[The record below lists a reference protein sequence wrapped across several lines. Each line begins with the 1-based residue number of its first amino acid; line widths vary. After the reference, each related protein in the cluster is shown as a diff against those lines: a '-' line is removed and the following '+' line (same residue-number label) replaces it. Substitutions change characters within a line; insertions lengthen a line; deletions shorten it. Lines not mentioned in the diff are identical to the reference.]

1 MTRPPAR
8 CNKCQINRV
17 AWVRPR
23 VDYCYECL
31 PGGPFTAPAC
41 RACASDRYYS
51 GGLCDRCHPG
61 APLHLGSCRGCLA
74 WGVYRQQYWYCWV
87 CRWWKSHYPLGDCQH
102 CGRNTR
108 ISEEGACRLCMAQA
122 RLMQEPGRALN
133 LAIANRNGQQMF
145 FANMQFRR
153 LKTPRL
159 KPKPGRGAHI
169 KFTPVA
175 ARQLT
180 LFELEPDRDVI
191 QERALTTDS
200 DLIRHCKEVV
210 REHAVM
216 HGWSKR
222 QINDVIRSLRLLQ
235 VLQDTPGAKINATDV
250 LQLPRYDGNITST
263 LDVLAAADMLID
275 DRTSR
280 VERYFAARTA
290 SLPEPMRTQLEI
302 WLEVMLD
309 GSTVAPRQRS
319 RDPQTARIQI
329 MGIVPIMLAWAAAG
343 HESLAEITP
352 DDVRAALPHSGS
364 RRHWAE
370 YGLRSLFKVL
380 KGRKLVFINPTRGM
394 KITPANHTV
403 PLPLD
408 TEAIREALNSPN
420 AATALAVALVAF
432 HALTSRQLS
441 ELSLTDIV
449 DGRLTLGSRSIPLA
463 DPVRVR
469 LSAWLDYRNRTWPG
483 SINPHLFVSRRSAT
497 RLVRVGSQF
506 PWNNT
511 SLRPQAL
518 REDRILQEIHAT
530 GGDMRRIC
538 DLFGIAVNA
547 ASRYALT
554 LGHPGLADH
563 DVVSSRTHGSKEAIH
578 DSAPLS
584 SSS

>member
-1 MTRPPAR
+1 
-8 CNKCQINRV
+8 
-17 AWVRPR
+17 
-23 VDYCYECL
+23 
-31 PGGPFTAPAC
+31 
-41 RACASDRYYS
+41 
-51 GGLCDRCHPG
+51 
-61 APLHLGSCRGCLA
+61 
-74 WGVYRQQYWYCWV
+74 
-87 CRWWKSHYPLGDCQH
+87 
-102 CGRNTR
+102 
-108 ISEEGACRLCMAQA
+108 
-122 RLMQEPGRALN
+122 
-133 LAIANRNGQQMF
+133 
-145 FANMQFRR
+145 
-153 LKTPRL
+153 
-159 KPKPGRGAHI
+159 
-169 KFTPVA
+169 
-175 ARQLT
+175 

-191 QERALTTDS
+191 HERALAVDS

-449 DGRLTLGSRSIPLA
+449 DGRL
-463 DPVRVR
+463 
-469 LSAWLDYRNRTWPG
+469 NRTWPG

-554 LGHPGLADH
+554 LGHPDLADH